1 MSAAEPEEKAPPSK
15 RPPTRDH
22 LKPAAQREAE
32 GEEVATIS
40 FEGKEFTFPADANRL
55 PVRALRAI
63 EDGASF
69 KFIEQIIT
77 PGEFEQLLRDF
88 RREHGREATARDFEP
103 LMDEVAVALGF
114 KTAGE

>member
-1 MSAAEPEEKAPPSK
+1 MSAAEPDETAPPSR

-32 GEEVATIS
+32 GDETATIT
-40 FEGKEFTFPADANRL
+40 FEGKEYTFPADANKL

-63 EDGASF
+63 EDGSGF
-69 KFIEQIIT
+69 KFVEQIIT
-77 PGEFEQLLRDF
+77 PTEFENLLRQF
-88 RREHGREATARDFEP
+88 RREHGREATGVDFEP
-103 LMDEVAVALGF
+103 LMEEVAVALGF